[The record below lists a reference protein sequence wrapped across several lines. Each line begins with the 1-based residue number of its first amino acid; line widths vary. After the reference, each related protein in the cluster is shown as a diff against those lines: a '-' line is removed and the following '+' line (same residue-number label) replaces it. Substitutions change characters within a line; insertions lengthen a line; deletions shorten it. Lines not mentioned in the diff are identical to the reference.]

1 MIGRTA
7 LNVRDKYKEIGG
19 VYSDLRSKN
28 KWTLKE
34 TLKLMKL
41 VQRYSK
47 TTILKDSINQ
57 LLDLEDVEAESDS
70 RRISKTNPYFS
81 PDKVMVSLRDPWT
94 HRSNF

>member
-19 VYSDLRSKN
+19 VNNQFRSKE

-34 TLKLMKL
+34 TLKLIKL

-47 TTILKDSINQ
+47 
-57 LLDLEDVEAESDS
+57 V
-70 RRISKTNPYFS
+70 
-81 PDKVMVSLRDPWT
+81 
-94 HRSNF
+94 

>member
-19 VYSDLRSKN
+19 AYSDLRSKN

-47 TTILKDSINQ
+47 TVILKDSIDQ
-57 LLDLEDVEAESDS
+57 LLDFEDVEAESDS

-81 PDKVMVSLRDPWT
+81 PDKVMVSYLL
-94 HRSNF
+94 SC